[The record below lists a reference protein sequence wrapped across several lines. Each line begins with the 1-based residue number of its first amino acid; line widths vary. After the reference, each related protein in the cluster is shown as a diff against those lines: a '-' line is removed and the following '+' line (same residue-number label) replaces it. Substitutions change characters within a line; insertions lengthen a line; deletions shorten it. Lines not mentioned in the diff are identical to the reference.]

1 MRLSDQQVAEYQQI
15 HKEVFGKVISKD
27 DALSQGL
34 ALLGL
39 IKELNKYTNE
49 DKNENL
55 NATKYGPVK
64 D

>member
-15 HKEVFGKVISKD
+15 YLEVFGKAISKD

-39 IKELNKYTNE
+39 MKELNKYTNE
-49 DKNENL
+49 NKNENL
-55 NATKYGPVK
+55 NATKCSPVK

>member
-1 MRLSDQQVAEYQQI
+1 MRLTDQQVAEYQLIYKQ
-15 HKEVFGKVISKD
+15 VFGKAISKD

-39 IKELNKYTNE
+39 MKELNQYNNE

-55 NATKYGPVK
+55 NATKYSPVK
-64 D
+64 N

>member
-1 MRLSDQQVAEYQQI
+1 MRLTDQQVTEYQLIYKQ
-15 HKEVFGKVISKD
+15 VFGKAISKD

-39 IKELNKYTNE
+39 MKELHKYTNE

-55 NATKYGPVK
+55 NAKKYSPAK
-64 D
+64 N